1 MIFLEKLLKQKKFKN
16 NIRTTLSKANFQLP
30 LDATLAFIKK
40 DTMKHLIL
48 IITLLL
54 FSTMSTFAC
63 DCECLDDCSFSI
75 VSKNSEF
82 VALVKVIS
90 YDDYLEDKIMG
101 HEEKMPYSMTVEII
115 KKYKGSE
122 TRKTIKIW
130 GDDGKECRP
139 YIANFKIG
147 DYYLIA
153 PNLLGDNKLINEGST
168 DYDFF
173 SCSSDYLKVDM
184 VRKIAHGEYSD
195 SKDEIELAEF
205 EKEIKK

>member
-1 MIFLEKLLKQKKFKN
+1 
-16 NIRTTLSKANFQLP
+16 
-30 LDATLAFIKK
+30 
-40 DTMKHLIL
+40 MKHLTL
-48 IITLLL
+48 IVTLLL
-54 FSTMSTFAC
+54 FSTISTYAC
-63 DCECLDDCSFSI
+63 DCECIDDCSFSV
-75 VSKNSEF
+75 VSKNSDF

-101 HEEKMPYSMTVEII
+101 HEERKPYSMTVEII

-122 TRKTIKIW
+122 TRETIKIW

-153 PNLLGDNKLINEGST
+153 PNLLGDNKLVNEGPT

-173 SCSSDYLKVDM
+173 SCSTDYLRVDM
-184 VRKIAHGEYSD
+184 DKKIAHGEF
-195 SKDEIELAEF
+195 SKDENEILLSDFENEL
-205 EKEIKK
+205 KK

>member
-1 MIFLEKLLKQKKFKN
+1 
-16 NIRTTLSKANFQLP
+16 
-30 LDATLAFIKK
+30 
-40 DTMKHLIL
+40 MKHLTL
-48 IITLLL
+48 IATFLL

-63 DCECLDDCSFSI
+63 DCECLDDCSFSV
-75 VSKNSEF
+75 VSKSSGF

-101 HEEKMPYSMTVEII
+101 HEGKMPYSMTVEII

-147 DYYLIA
+147 DYFLIA
-153 PNLLGDNKLINEGST
+153 PNLLRDNKLITENPT

-173 SCSSDYLKVDM
+173 SCSTDYLKVDM
-184 VRKIAHGEYSD
+184 DKKVAYGEYS
-195 SKDEIELAEF
+195 KD
-205 EKEIKK
+205 KNEIKLSDFEEEMEK